1 MNLLHRLV
9 LTAVLVLFAV
19 ACMYAAPKDSEDPAA
34 AGDKAGAAKPAD
46 DAKKPAA
53 AASATEA
60 PKAKDPAAERA
71 ARAEAAKKA
80 QDIARVKRTL
90 AVQRTALTAEHM
102 SVKDVLNMLAERGKF
117 SVVFDPELET
127 GGIDLSTRLVDM
139 KFTGMKYE
147 DAIQLVLPRECGYRV
162 GPGYILVTTL
172 EKSWLPLRTS
182 IYSIHM
188 ALAEVPDFGGQ
199 APRIEIASVTQQ
211 AGQAAGGGGQMG
223 GLFNNQQAKQ
233 ETTGSV
239 TPERVIELIKKFVR
253 NDNDRRIA
261 PWDDDGGPASITSMH
276 GNLIVSQT
284 DQGHRAV
291 AEILSNLF

>member
-19 ACMYAAPKDSEDPAA
+19 ACVYAIPKGTEDSSAA
-34 AGDKAGAAKPAD
+34 ATDGKAGAAKPAA
-46 DAKKPAA
+46 DAKGAA
-53 AASATEA
+53 ADSKTT
-60 PKAKDPAAERA
+60 KDPVAERA
-71 ARAEAAKKA
+71 AKAEAYKKV
-80 QDIARVKRTL
+80 QDTVRVKRTL
-90 AVQRTALTAEHM
+90 AVQRTSLTVEHQ
-102 SVKDVLNMLAERGKF
+102 SVKDVLAMLAEKGKF

-139 KFTGMKYE
+139 KFAGMKYE
-147 DAIQLVLPRECGYRV
+147 DAIQLVLPHECGYRV

-188 ALAEVPDFGGQ
+188 ALAEIPDFGGQ
-199 APRIEIASVTQQ
+199 APRIEIATVTQQ
-211 AGQAAGGGGQMG
+211 AAAAAGGGGQFG
-223 GLFNNQQAKQ
+223 NLFNNQQAKA
-233 ETTGSV
+233 EISGAV
-239 TPERVIELIKKFVR
+239 TPDRIIEIIKKFVR

-261 PWDDDGGPASITSMH
+261 PWDDDGGPASITSLH